1 MSANEFIG
9 MLVAS
14 IVLLGSLFFMFYK
27 PLKENTKTMTELTC
41 AMNTQ
46 CEKLNDVKTENKAE
60 HEKIWNHEYI
70 QDNEIK
76 DHEKRI
82 WNLEDR
88 RKSL

>member
-41 AMNTQ
+41 AIQSQN
-46 CEKLNDVKTENKAE
+46 EKVNDFKIVNKEE
-60 HEKIWNHEYI
+60 HEKIWTHEDR
-70 QDNEIK
+70 QDNEIR